1 MQVLVDVSVGG
12 RNSAE
17 KSRVLNKTSVP
28 LTYLLKDDGPP
39 RQSSHVVSGSWLMR
53 ALVEKHVLTSLRQTV
68 QCPQQTQ
75 G

>member
-28 LTYLLKDDGPP
+28 LTYLPKDDGPP
-39 RQSSHVVSGSWLMR
+39 LQSSYVVSGSWLMR
-53 ALVEKHVLTSLRQTV
+53 ALVEKHVPTSL
-68 QCPQQTQ
+68 
-75 G
+75 